1 MKNLVIGLAL
11 LSSASAFAE
20 RDTYFTGD
28 KIEFQKNST
37 FVSALYS
44 KSLCL
49 NGDTYEAIINK
60 CVEYTNDDER
70 RCVKTIKI
78 KAFQPVESTR
88 QRCAEFGGRDDD
100 RCVEWETVPYVQS
113 PVRMV
118 KFYEG
123 STVVRTQKVVIPA
136 CN

>member
-28 KIEFQKNST
+28 KIEFQKDST
-37 FVSALYS
+37 WVSALYS
-44 KSLCL
+44 KTLCL
-49 NGDTYEAIINK
+49 NGDTYEAIITK
-60 CVEYTNDDER
+60 CAEYSNDDER
-70 RCVKTIKI
+70 RCERTIKV
-78 KAFQPVESTR
+78 KAFQPMVSTR
-88 QRCAEFGGRDDD
+88 QRCDRFGGSDDNRCD
-100 RCVEWETVPYVQS
+100 RWVTVPFVQN
-113 PVRMV
+113 PERIV

-123 STVVRTQKVVIPA
+123 STLVRTQKVVVPA